1 MTDSP
6 ETSERFYSGPELLAL
21 KEPDFGLKGRFFLVS
36 FVAFSAASII
46 LGIFFLVSGRHQ
58 MESAFSYSSH
68 NLVRNLAYN
77 TSYGAVVGDKE
88 LMEQLTLGLLAEED
102 VAFVQVRDLDGKIL
116 ADGYSS
122 YFPPPVEM
130 AQLLC
135 SITSG
140 GVESRAKIYT
150 IEKERFYI
158 FTEPIV
164 VDISRLGDLGST
176 GSLRFP
182 GTDKKTEVVGCVVV
196 CFSFKSLEERF
207 NKAFEYFLM
216 ISALVLIVGLIGSYW
231 LAGTITVPVVGMAE
245 AALDIAKGNLK
256 RRVSISGETELSILG
271 RAFNSMAYNLA
282 QRENELFT
290 TNTRLG
296 EMVREKTR
304 ELQLKAQ
311 ELERRNIVL
320 IEQNQE
326 VKEANQ
332 SKAQFMANMSHEL
345 RTPLNAIIGF
355 SKLLLGSASE
365 RLSPE
370 EMEDLAAIEGSGSRL
385 LKLISQLLD
394 FSRLEAGS
402 APVKRV
408 STDVLGIVNDVVR
421 ELGLKASERSVE
433 IIVDSPSHLPRVMAD
448 EVMLWQIIENLVHN
462 AVKFSKDSLI
472 TISCKVRE
480 GIVDFDELP
489 ELEHFELSV
498 LDEGVGIE
506 NAALKTVFQ
515 PFYQVGGSISRV
527 NEGAGVGLSIVRHLV
542 ALHGGRVDVISTVGV
557 GSKFTFSIPVCSA
570 T

>member
-1 MTDSP
+1 LTDLSDTP
-6 ETSERFYSGPELLAL
+6 YKGPQLLAL
-21 KEPDFGLKGRFFLVS
+21 KEPVFGLKGRFFLVS

-68 NLVRNLAYN
+68 NLVRNIAYN
-77 TSYGAVVGDKE
+77 ASYGALVGDKE
-88 LMEQLTLGLLAEED
+88 FMEQLTLGLLAEED
-102 VAFVQVRDLDGKIL
+102 VAFVQVRELDGKIL

-130 AQLLC
+130 AQILD
-135 SITSG
+135 SIVG
-140 GVESRAKIYT
+140 HGIESKSAIYT
-150 IEKERFYI
+150 FENQRFSI

-164 VDISRLGDLGST
+164 VDTSKLGDLGST
-176 GSLRFP
+176 ASFRFS
-182 GTDKKTEVVGCVVV
+182 GTEKKMEVVGCVVV
-196 CFSFKSLEERF
+196 CFSFKSLEGRF

-216 ISALVLIVGLIGSYW
+216 ISAIVLIVGLIGSYW
-231 LAGTITVPVVGMAE
+231 LAGTITVPVVDMAE

-256 RRVSISGETELSILG
+256 RRVSISGETELSVLG

-320 IEQNQE
+320 VEQNLE

-332 SKAQFMANMSHEL
+332 AKAQFMANMSHEL

-355 SKLLLGSASE
+355 SKLLSGSASD
-365 RLSPE
+365 RLSQD

-385 LKLISQLLD
+385 LTLISQLLD

-402 APVKRV
+402 ASVKRV
-408 STDVLGIVNDVVR
+408 STDVLSVVNDVVK
-421 ELGLKASERSVE
+421 ELGLKAAERSVK
-433 IIVDSPSHLPRVMAD
+433 IVVDCPLQISPVMAD
-448 EVMLWQIIENLVHN
+448 EVMLWQIIENLVQN
-462 AVKFSKDSLI
+462 AVKFSSNGVV
-472 TISCKVRE
+472 TVSCKVRE
-480 GIVDFDELP
+480 GIPGFDELP
-489 ELEHFELSV
+489 ELEYFELSV
-498 LDEGVGIE
+498 LDEGIGIE
-506 NAALKTVFQ
+506 STALKTVFQ
-515 PFYQVGGSISRV
+515 PFYQVGGSVSRV
-527 NEGAGVGLSIVRHLV
+527 NEGAGVGLSIVKRLV
-542 ALHGGRVDVISTVGV
+542 GLHGGRVDVISTPGV